1 MALNNDRF
9 YQILLKS
16 GKKISTSHQVAEYAT
31 LASLPLLW
39 HYMQV
44 PGTTSA
50 LILLSLCWVGAG

>member
-31 LASLPLLW
+31 LAPLPLLW
-39 HYMQV
+39 QV